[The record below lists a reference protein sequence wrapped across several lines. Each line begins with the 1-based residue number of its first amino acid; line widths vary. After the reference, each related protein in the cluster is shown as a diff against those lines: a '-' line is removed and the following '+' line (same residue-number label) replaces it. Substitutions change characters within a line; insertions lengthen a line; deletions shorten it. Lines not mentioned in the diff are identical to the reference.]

1 MATAKREAWLDSS
14 VEGRLLAHDETNAI
28 FPALSHY
35 KIKSRRWKT
44 NNIKALDTC
53 LQCNLNKNC

>member
-1 MATAKREAWLDSS
+1 MATAKREARLDSS
-14 VEGRLLAHDETNAI
+14 MEGRLLAHDETNAI
-28 FPALSHY
+28 FPALS

-44 NNIKALDTC
+44 NDIKALDTC